1 MGSYNKPSAKSSA
14 DAASRPPLPFI
25 SETPVY
31 EPKWYQFF
39 PGFDLTLP
47 IGANYAPEGR
57 ASVMQN
63 GEFGTNHGG
72 DFNIGVGGTYNNV
85 WNFQLTYRNFF
96 GSTEYQHYADRDY
109 VSFFIRR
116 AF

>member
-1 MGSYNKPSAKSSA
+1 MQ
-14 DAASRPPLPFI
+14 I
-25 SETPVY
+25 VY

-57 ASVMQN
+57 SSVVQN
-63 GEFGTNHGG
+63 GEFGTHNGG

-85 WNFQLTYRNFF
+85 WDFQLSYRNYF